1 MRFETKIAIVVRED
15 LATWQKLNVT
25 AFLASA
31 IAASDAGL
39 IGEPYE
45 DADGVPYLST
55 LRQPVMVFAADSGG
69 IRTAFDRA
77 HGRNIRLMPYTV
89 EMFSTG
95 HDAANREAVKAV
107 GTAQLDLAGFAF
119 LADRRDADKVTK
131 GLKLHP

>member
-25 AFLASA
+25 AFLAGA

-39 IGEPYE
+39 IGEPYA

-55 LRQPVMVFAADSGG
+55 LRQPVMVFAADAAG
-69 IRTAFDRA
+69 IRAAFDRA
-77 HGRNIRLMPYTV
+77 RGRNLRLMPYTV

-95 HDAANREAVKAV
+95 HDEANREAVGAV
-107 GTAQLDLAGFAF
+107 GTAGLDLAGFAF
-119 LADRRDADKVTK
+119 HADRKDADKVTK